1 MLSSLPP
8 FPFPAACPPS
18 GAERGRPWLVGEALR
33 LVAGHLPRNVSAT
46 SDYQKRLGV
55 GQAGTGGTEG
65 DTEGDTV
72 GDTVGDTWFASR
84 LFFSRGD
91 AGNLSSRRAFV
102 PGAPCPNLG
111 NARLFCALSHG
122 RLPSHSSLLS
132 CAGSAGATAC
142 APCSET
148 IHWDW
153 TRPVSNIGPWKSKE
167 LISSPRVHLRNYRT
181 QCVGDHASFKTCVAI
196 RPGQ

>member
-1 MLSSLPP
+1 MCGENAFSGRLFPGGHPPGGMKKEIPRRAP
-8 FPFPAACPPS
+8 FP
-18 GAERGRPWLVGEALR
+18 
-33 LVAGHLPRNVSAT
+33 SAT
-46 SDYQKRLGV
+46 ECPAPLPSAVR
-55 GQAGTGGTEG
+55 TEGDTVG

-167 LISSPRVHLRNYRT
+167 LISPPRVHLRNYRT

-196 RPGQ
+196 RPGKII

>member
-1 MLSSLPP
+1 M
-8 FPFPAACPPS
+8 
-18 GAERGRPWLVGEALR
+18 
-33 LVAGHLPRNVSAT
+33 
-46 SDYQKRLGV
+46 
-55 GQAGTGGTEG
+55 GG
-65 DTEGDTV
+65 
-72 GDTVGDTWFASR
+72 TWFASR

-167 LISSPRVHLRNYRT
+167 FISPLGCIFATIGLNVLATMRRLK
-181 QCVGDHASFKTCVAI
+181 HALQSDQEK
-196 RPGQ
+196 